1 MSLVIFTQ
9 TFGGSL
15 ALTIAQIVFNR
26 CLEAAIPKYAPTANV
41 NAIVHAGATAFPSVV
56 TSAQLPGVLSAYAYA
71 VDKTFY
77 VALGTSAATFLFA
90 WGMGWRRIQQKKV
103 NDLGT
108 SD

>member
-15 ALTIAQIVFNR
+15 ALTIAQLVFDR

-41 NAIVHAGATAFPSVV
+41 SAIVHAGATAFPSVV
-56 TSAQLPGVLSAYAYA
+56 TPAELPGVLSAYAYA
-71 VDKTFY
+71 VGKAFY
-77 VALGTSAATFLFA
+77 VALGASAATFLFA
-90 WGMGWRRIQQKKV
+90 WGMGWGRIQPKKV

-108 SD
+108 SN